1 MAYYNRGNSYL
12 NLSQFERAIQDCNE
26 AIRLDP
32 EHAMAY
38 ANRVIAYT
46 MLSMDAEAEQDA
58 ERAVELG
65 FDRVI
70 LETQIERVKKLR

>member
-1 MAYYNRGNSYL
+1 MAYYNRGNTYL
-12 NLSQFERAIQDCNE
+12 NLGQFERAIQDCNE
-26 AIRLDP
+26 AIRLSP
-32 EHAMAY
+32 KFAMAY
-38 ANRVIAYT
+38 ANRAIAYT
-46 MLSMDAEAEQDA
+46 MLGMDTEAEQDV